1 MTHPLPFYCRVSL
14 LEGENGPAHFPPSL
28 FHCVSITCNSYL
40 AILWASMHI
49 VDDCYITLVHIL
61 VDVLNNCIGPIQWN
75 THRNHE
81 RTYLTGYS
89 EGGEAKASP
98 VGRLCSVKD
107 HFILT
112 KVDLFYVIIQNIC
125 LLFFSNTVSSP
136 LSAAHLLFFY
146 SIFPSTAAVAW
157 ERLLL

>member
-1 MTHPLPFYCRVSL
+1 MTHPFFNCISL

-40 AILWASMHI
+40 AILWATMHI

-81 RTYLTGYS
+81 RTCLTGYL
-89 EGGEAKASP
+89 EGGRLKPPSRDLLQCKRQFRFNVMQSTMRVLAFPTTTTATVGLAKIVCESNNIRNN
-98 VGRLCSVKD
+98 VSV
-107 HFILT
+107 
-112 KVDLFYVIIQNIC
+112 
-125 LLFFSNTVSSP
+125 
-136 LSAAHLLFFY
+136 
-146 SIFPSTAAVAW
+146 
-157 ERLLL
+157 